1 MAMQRMMNFYEKVIA
16 EGDPKTEG
24 WPMIATPWPTIACI
38 AVYLFIVKVG
48 PKLMEERKA
57 WDLKGLLI
65 VYNFALVILSV
76 YMVYEFIAATLDI
89 PSFNFLCEPSHF
101 HIKDDPKHIRLA
113 RICYIYYLSKIVEF
127 GDTFFFI
134 LRKKNNQITFLHVYH
149 HASMCVLWWMVCK
162 WIPGGAAYF
171 GATCNSFIHVVMY
184 AYYMLSAM
192 GPAVRPYLW
201 WKRYLTR
208 MQLIQFVTIIL
219 YICYVLYV
227 DCGFNR
233 PILWIHLVYLLS
245 LIALFTNFY
254 IQTYL
259 AQHGK
264 KKE

>member
-1 MAMQRMMNFYEKVIA
+1 MQRMMNFYEKVIA

-127 GDTFFFI
+127 WDTFFFI

-208 MQLIQFVTIIL
+208 MQLMQFAAITGHTSYAIRL
-219 YICYVLYV
+219 S
-227 DCGFNR
+227 CGFPNFF
-233 PILWIHLVYLLS
+233 LWLQNCFTCS
-245 LIALFTNFY
+245 LMVLFLHFY
-254 IQTYL
+254 ANTYT
-259 AQHGK
+259 
-264 KKE
+264 KKEKKTD